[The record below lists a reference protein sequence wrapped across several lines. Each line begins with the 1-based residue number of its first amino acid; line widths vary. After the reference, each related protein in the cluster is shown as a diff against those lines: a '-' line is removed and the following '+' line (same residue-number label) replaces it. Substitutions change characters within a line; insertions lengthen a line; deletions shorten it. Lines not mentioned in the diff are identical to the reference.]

1 MKHILNNL
9 SEQEKNAIREQ
20 HTGGMK
26 VVTENFH
33 KLLGSK
39 LGDSKPLVAEQNKFE
54 FDPKDLEMPDL
65 RDMFLSKNSTPEIEK
80 MGEESKKAMHA
91 CVTENNLYKV
101 KGFLDGIETKKMNLF
116 NTIMAN
122 LFDRTMGGKSLGQ
135 EFNEFSDCM
144 SKKMSG
150 KLSTLLPNKGISE
163 QVLPGLSSGNSQQS
177 VKQVF
182 DSCRN
187 IPSAPT
193 NNTNQL
199 VDMVYRAIQ
208 GLGTDEAAI
217 MKAFGSMGTI
227 TNFCAVNNGY
237 RKTYGT
243 DLYTDLDGDID
254 QEMEWAGIS
263 RALRNLKQVQTQG
276 KTQKTGP
283 GGGVKPTTGGAPITR
298 IGLSGQ
304 NVANQRPSPRPTG
317 GTQKTNSQTVG
328 NPAKPTG
335 GAPITQQG
343 NPGQTFQQR
352 RPSPRPT
359 R

>member
-20 HTGGMK
+20 HTGGMN

-33 KLLGSK
+33 RLLGSK
-39 LGDSKPLVAEQNKFE
+39 LGDVKPLV
-54 FDPKDLEMPDL
+54 
-65 RDMFLSKNSTPEIEK
+65 
-80 MGEESKKAMHA
+80 
-91 CVTENNLYKV
+91 
-101 KGFLDGIETKKMNLF
+101 
-116 NTIMAN
+116 
-122 LFDRTMGGKSLGQ
+122 
-135 EFNEFSDCM
+135 
-144 SKKMSG
+144 
-150 KLSTLLPNKGISE
+150 SE
-163 QVLPGLSSGNSQQS
+163 QILPGLSSGNSQQS

-227 TNFCAVNNGY
+227 NNFCAVNNGY

-283 GGGVKPTTGGAPITR
+283 GGGVKPTGGA
-298 IGLSGQ
+298 
-304 NVANQRPSPRPTG
+304 QRT
-317 GTQKTNSQTVG
+317 
-328 NPAKPTG
+328 NPAVGTKPTG
-335 GAPITQQG
+335 RVPQKPMTGATPTTVTKTQNSALPPPNKNLMRQQKMAGQKPDGLQQG
-343 NPGQTFQQR
+343 D
-352 RPSPRPT
+352 PRKG
-359 R
+359 